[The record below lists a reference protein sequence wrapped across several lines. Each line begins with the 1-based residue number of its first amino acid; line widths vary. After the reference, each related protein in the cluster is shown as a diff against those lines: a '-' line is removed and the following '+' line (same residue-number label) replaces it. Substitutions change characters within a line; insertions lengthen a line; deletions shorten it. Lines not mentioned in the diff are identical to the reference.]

1 VEADCASEIVARGT
15 MLDKFRPGSFL
26 GFVVLWPIIA
36 LIM

>member
-1 VEADCASEIVARGT
+1 

-36 LIM
+36 VIMVIWFGVGWLIGN